1 MPLFALPLL
10 KSTLARKTH
19 TSASGGGDDRYELW
33 KSGYLATVL
42 IWSDYPL
49 KVQLLGKGGATKSD
63 EFSEKFQTAFD
74 PRSPHFRK
82 IIFHFFQNG
91 YSCIYE
97 RSYEGQIV

>member
-19 TSASGGGDDRYELW
+19 TSAGGGGDDRYELW

-74 PRSPHFRK
+74 SPSLIFGKLYCNFFRTMSEK
-82 IIFHFFQNG
+82 SPCKGPKSAI
-91 YSCIYE
+91 
-97 RSYEGQIV
+97 